1 MSRVST
7 GLMSMIRVL
16 GALPIIRYVTVKF
29 TVYYVYLFY
38 FLFKSFYNH
47 SPVDDISPYALK
59 HYYQHHYLRF
69 SSLSVFFFTLLSL
82 CISKTLFIL
91 LTFPLLQHSHPQLY
105 PSYLSP
111 SSSFLS
117 STLSFLPFSFYN
129 ILILN
134 FILLTFLLLHHSYP
148 QLYPSYLSPSSSFL
162 SSTLSFLTFSLFNIL
177 TLPLHYYAL
186 PLAHRAV
193 VQQRCSLKIC
203 VLL

>member
-1 MSRVST
+1 MAPLFHLYLFCRAFMSRVST

-117 STLSFLPFSFYN
+117 STLSFL
-129 ILILN
+129 
-134 FILLTFLLLHHSYP
+134 
-148 QLYPSYLSPSSSFL
+148 
-162 SSTLSFLTFSLFNIL
+162 TFSLFNIL